1 MRVAADAAVR
11 RSFLAW
17 SAGLTAVFV
26 VLAIAVSSGVLRG
39 LDAALMDLG
48 RAHAPRRLKALSTLI
63 DQVQRANVQL
73 LAMALVCLAIGRR
86 DRHTG
91 SLGWLTPL
99 AVMVALIPVEL
110 LMKGVVL
117 QPPPGLAA
125 AAPPPDTLSWC
136 LPPYAFPSGA
146 MTRTTMLL
154 GLLGTRGAIRTGKL
168 RWLWPPALGIA
179 CAGLNV
185 VFALSHWPTDVLGG
199 LVLGAAGLSLV
210 AALSPASVAGAQGG
224 RAGRP
229 RRRRGARAGVSES

>member
-1 MRVAADAAVR
+1 MLRGID
-11 RSFLAW
+11 
-17 SAGLTAVFV
+17 AGL
-26 VLAIAVSSGVLRG
+26 
-39 LDAALMDLG
+39 LDFG

-63 DQVQRANVQL
+63 DRVQRADAQF

-86 DRHTG
+86 DRHAG

-99 AVMVALIPVEL
+99 AVMAALIPVEL
-110 LMKGVVL
+110 LMKRVVL

-125 AAPPPDTLSWC
+125 AAPMPGTPSWC

-154 GLLGTRGAIRTGKL
+154 GLPGMRWAFHTGKL

-185 VFALSHWPTDVLGG
+185 VFALSHWPTDALGG
-199 LVLGAAGLSLV
+199 LVLGAAGLLLA
-210 AALSPASVAGAQGG
+210 AALSPDSVA
-224 RAGRP
+224 AGPSLRP
-229 RRRRGARAGVSES
+229 DRKKSANWDENRH